1 VSQTIAQASRVRPV
15 GDRRRIN
22 VSAERVRVLADRWAA
37 QWKRPPTNDEL
48 AGLIRQW
55 VREEILF
62 REAIDRGLDQGDEL
76 VRRRLIQRMNGI
88 ARGLAE
94 RSEPSHSDLRAFYL
108 ENLDRYTVPARR
120 SFRHVYVSTERGSGP
135 PDVRAAELLERL
147 PETAPDEV
155 ARLGD
160 PFVLAHDFALVTPQ
174 DVATRFGR
182 PFADGLF
189 EFAPGAWQGPLRSSF
204 GLHLVEVTEAV
215 EEYTPSF
222 EEAQARVLVDVDD
235 QRQLAAEAGLVA
247 ALASEYDIVYAWD
260 DADIVA
266 TDVGEVTQ
274 VPDLDLLGSLAVLV
288 PRRGGAGE
296 APRKLPVDEAG
307 QPDWI
312 QLMAEIHLTESHGE
326 IALAGGAPARAV
338 LIEPGDP
345 AADFDDPGYEMVAA
359 EFAKGLRATTGAPV
373 VEGVSGWV
381 GFTCDAE
388 EMAVWMIRALAAENI
403 TVRREGSTVFLPVS
417 VSFAIEDEIID
428 MVVAAARARHFFE
441 DHIRVTDHEHE

>member
-1 VSQTIAQASRVRPV
+1 MPQPTTHSRARPV
-15 GDRRRIN
+15 GDRRCIS

-55 VREEILF
+55 VREEILY

-76 VRRRLIQRMNGI
+76 VRRRLIQKMNGI

-94 RSEPSHSDLRAFYL
+94 RSEPSLSDLRAFYL
-108 ENLDRYTVPARR
+108 ENVDRYTVPARR
-120 SFRHVYVSTERGSGP
+120 SFRHVYVSTERGN
-135 PDVRAAELLERL
+135 DAAEMSAAKLLERL
-147 PETAPDEV
+147 PRTDPEEV

-174 DVATRFGR
+174 DVASRFGR
-182 PFADGLF
+182 AFADGLF
-189 EFAPGAWQGPLRSSF
+189 ELAPGAWHGPLRSSF

-222 EEAQARVLVDVDD
+222 EEAQARVLVDVNN

-247 ALASEYDIVYAWD
+247 ALASEYDIEYAWD
-260 DADIVA
+260 DADIEA
-266 TDVGEVTQ
+266 TDLGDVTQ
-274 VPDLDLLGSLAVLV
+274 VPDLVLLGTLAVLV

-307 QPDWI
+307 HLDWI
-312 QLMAEIHLTESHGE
+312 QLMAEIHLTDSHGD
-326 IALAGGAPARAV
+326 IALAGGAPRRAA
-338 LIEPGDP
+338 LIEPSDP
-345 AADFDDPGYEMVAA
+345 AADFDDPSYAVVAA
-359 EFAKGLRATTGAPV
+359 EFARGLRATTGAPV
-373 VEGVSGWV
+373 VDSTRGWV
-381 GFTCDAE
+381 GFTCDTD

-403 TVRREGSTVFLPVS
+403 TVRREGSTVFMPAS
-417 VSFAIEDEIID
+417 VSFAIEDEILD
-428 MVVAAARARHFFE
+428 MVVAAARAMHFFE

>member
-1 VSQTIAQASRVRPV
+1 MSQPNTQAGRVGGAEAIRHIYV
-15 GDRRRIN
+15 N
-22 VSAERVRVLADRWAA
+22 AERVRVLADRWAA

-55 VREEILF
+55 VRDEILY
-62 REAIDRGLDQGDEL
+62 REAIDRGLDHGDEL

-88 ARGLAE
+88 ARGLSE
-94 RSEPSHSDLRAFYL
+94 RTEPSYSDLRAFYL
-108 ENLDRYTVPARR
+108 EHLDRYIVPPRR
-120 SFRHVYVSTERGSGP
+120 SFRHVYVSTERGNDP
-135 PDVRAAELLERL
+135 PDLRAAELLERL

-160 PFVLAHDFALVTPQ
+160 PFVLAHDFALVTSQ
-174 DVATRFGR
+174 DVAARFGQA
-182 PFADGLF
+182 FADGLF
-189 EFAPGAWQGPLRSSF
+189 ELAPGAWHGPLRSSF
-204 GLHLVEVTEAV
+204 GLHLVEVTDTV
-215 EEYTPSF
+215 EKYTPSF
-222 EEAQARVLVDVDD
+222 EEVQARVLVDVDD
-235 QRQLAAEAGLVA
+235 QRKLAAEAGLVA
-247 ALASEYDIVYAWD
+247 ALASEYDIEYGWED
-260 DADIVA
+260 SDLDAA
-266 TDVGEVTQ
+266 DVGEVTQ

-288 PRRGGAGE
+288 PRQGGASE

-307 QPDWI
+307 QPAWT
-312 QLMAEIHLTESHGE
+312 QLMAEIRLTESHGE

-428 MVVAAARARHFFE
+428 MVVAAARARH
-441 DHIRVTDHEHE
+441 